1 MDNYEFESKMSV
13 MDQWAETLR
22 VELVRLITD
31 RPPNIIYHY
40 TDVNG
45 LIGLIDSGC
54 IWATHVSRLNDASEN
69 MHGFNLVIEH
79 VRANLPIASR
89 PLIEKALLGLR
100 SVDTYVACY
109 STKSDLLSQWRNYT
123 GTKVGYSLGLE
134 TSQMATLD
142 YRMPLLEQIIYKD
155 STAKA
160 VLDLLIR
167 RVDEFLMK
175 NPFGEVEVGYLSGMV
190 QALLNNIACTIK
202 HHTF

>member
-142 YRMPLLEQIIYKD
+142 
-155 STAKA
+155 
-160 VLDLLIR
+160 
-167 RVDEFLMK
+167 
-175 NPFGEVEVGYLSGMV
+175 
-190 QALLNNIACTIK
+190 
-202 HHTF
+202 